1 MDLGGFLELSPILLT
16 NEILHET
23 YSEKN
28 FFLENKEKENYNNVE
43 VPYII
48 IGAIS
53 GEIDIFNLIINNGAL
68 NFNTSGHITL
78 GKKQKNSVISN
89 CLGACAYY
97 GRKDLLNFIL
107 QKKYSGKIILII

>member
-1 MDLGGFLELSPILLT
+1 MDLGGYLELSPILLT
-16 NEILHET
+16 NEILHDSYE
-23 YSEKN
+23 EKN
-28 FFLENKEKENYNNVE
+28 FYLENKEKEYYNNIE
-43 VPYII
+43 VPYLI

-68 NFNTSGHITL
+68 NINSSGHITI

-89 CLGACAYY
+89 CVGACAFY

-107 QKKYSGKIILII
+107 QKKHSGKII